1 MIIDAKN
8 LILGRMA
15 SFVAKKA
22 LLGEKIDVVN
32 CEEAIITGSKKA
44 ILAKHQQKR
53 ERGEPFHG
61 PFFPK
66 REDRIVKRA
75 IRNMLPYKK
84 ERGEKALKNI
94 KCHTKVP
101 NKFKNER
108 LETIESAN
116 VSKIK
121 NLKYMKIKEIS
132 DFLGRT

>member
-44 ILAKHQQKR
+44 VLAKYQQRR

-75 IRNMLPYKK
+75 IRNMLPFKK

-94 KCHTKVP
+94 KCHLKVP
-101 NKFKNER
+101 IKFKNKK
-108 LETIESAN
+108 LETIKSAN

-121 NLKYMKIKEIS
+121 NLKYITIKEIS